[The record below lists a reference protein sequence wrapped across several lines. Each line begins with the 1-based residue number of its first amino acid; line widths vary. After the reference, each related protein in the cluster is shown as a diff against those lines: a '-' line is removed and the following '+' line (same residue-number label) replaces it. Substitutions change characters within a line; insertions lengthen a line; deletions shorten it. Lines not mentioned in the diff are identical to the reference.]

1 MFLKIDADTDSAI
14 DVVLVLGVLV
24 EPMLVL

>member
-1 MFLKIDADTDSAI
+1 MFLKIDVDTDSAI
-14 DVVLVLGVLV
+14 DVVLVAVGV